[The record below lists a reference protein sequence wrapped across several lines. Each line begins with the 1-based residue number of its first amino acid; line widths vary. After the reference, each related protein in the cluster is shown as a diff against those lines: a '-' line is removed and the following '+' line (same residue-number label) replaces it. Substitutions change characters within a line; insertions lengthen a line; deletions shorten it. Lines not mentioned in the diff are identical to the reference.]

1 MRKLSRAASL
11 AALLISG
18 AATLALAVPG
28 GISAARVIAPKP
40 DLKTL
45 VAQAKQLEFQIN
57 SLSEQYDGLRIQLTR
72 AKANAKIAQ
81 QAASRGQAALA
92 VGQQAIAQLAAA
104 NYMNSGLDPTF
115 QALTTGDPARFLSQ
129 ASAIAE
135 MDQSSSVKVSALSQQ
150 VTQALR
156 DKQTAEQQIAAVNA
170 LETQMDAKK
179 KLILAKI
186 DKVNSAAMKQAM
198 TIFEQ
203 TGQYPNVTI
212 PTANTVGAQALQ
224 AAISKLGDPYVW
236 GAAGP
241 SEFDCS
247 GLVMWAYQQV
257 GISLPHYTGFQ
268 WNSGVHV
275 SRNDLQPGDLVF
287 FFSNISHVGMYIGNG
302 MMIDAPNSGEDVK
315 VQPIYWSAFVGAVR
329 IA

>member
-1 MRKLSRAASL
+1 VRKLSRAASL
-11 AALLISG
+11 AAVT
-18 AATLALAVPG
+18 ATLALAVPG
-28 GISAARVIAPKP
+28 GISAAQVVAPKP

-45 VAQAKQLEFQIN
+45 VAQAKQLEFEIN

-115 QALTTGDPARFLSQ
+115 QALTTGDPGQFLSQ

-135 MDQSSSVKVSALSQQ
+135 MDQSSGVMVSTLSHQ
-150 VTQALR
+150 VEQALR
-156 DKQTAEQQIAAVNA
+156 DKETAQQQIAAVDA
-170 LETQMDAKK
+170 LENQMNGKK

-198 TIFEQ
+198 DIFEQ
-203 TGQYPNVTI
+203 TGQYPKVTI

-224 AAISKLGDPYVW
+224 AAISRLGYPYIW

-241 SEFDCS
+241 TSFDCS
-247 GLVMWAYQQV
+247 GLMMWAYQQV
-257 GISLPHYTGFQ
+257 GISLPHFTVSQY
-268 WNSGVHV
+268 NSGVHV
-275 SRNDLQPGDLVF
+275 SRNDLEPGDLVF
-287 FFSNISHVGMYIGNG
+287 FFSDISHVGMYIGNG
-302 MMIDAPNSGEDVK
+302 MMIDAPNFGEDVK
-315 VQPIYWSAFVGAVR
+315 VQPIYWNAFVGAVR

>member
-11 AALLISG
+11 VAAT
-18 AATLALAVPG
+18 ATLALAVPG
-28 GISAARVIAPKP
+28 GISAAQVVAPKP

-45 VAQAKQLEFQIN
+45 VSQAKQLEFQIN
-57 SLSEQYDGLRIQLTR
+57 SLSEQFDGLRIQLTR

-92 VGQQAIAQLAAA
+92 AGQQAIARLAAA

-115 QALTTGDPARFLSQ
+115 QALTSGDPGQFLSQ

-135 MDQSSSVKVSALSQQ
+135 MDQSSGVMVSTLSHQ
-150 VTQALR
+150 VEQALR
-156 DKQTAEQQIAAVNA
+156 DKETAQQQIAAVDA
-170 LETQMDAKK
+170 LEKQMDGKK

-203 TGQYPNVTI
+203 TGQYPKVTI

-241 SEFDCS
+241 SQFDCS
-247 GLVMWAYQQV
+247 GLVMWAYAQV
-257 GISLPHYTGFQ
+257 GIALPHYTGSQ

-275 SRNDLQPGDLVF
+275 SRNDLEPGDLVF
-287 FFSNISHVGMYIGNG
+287 FFPNISHVGMYIGNG
-302 MMIDAPNSGEDVK
+302 MMINAPNFGEDVR
-315 VQPIYWSAFVGAVR
+315 VQPIYWNEFVGAVR

>member
-1 MRKLSRAASL
+1 VRKLSRAASL
-11 AALLISG
+11 AA
-18 AATLALAVPG
+18 ATATLALAVPG
-28 GISAARVIAPKP
+28 GISAAQVIAPNP

-72 AKANAKIAQ
+72 AKANAQIAQ

-92 VGQQAIAQLAAA
+92 VGQHAIAQLAAA
-104 NYMNSGLDPTF
+104 NYINSGLDPTF
-115 QALTTGDPARFLSQ
+115 QALSTGDPAQFLSQ

-135 MDQSSSVKVSALSQQ
+135 MDQSSGVMVSALSQH

-156 DKQTAEQQIAAVNA
+156 AEQTAEQQIAAVNA
-170 LETQMDAKK
+170 VETQMNAKK

-186 DKVNSAAMKQAM
+186 DTVNSAAMKQAM

-203 TGQYPNVTI
+203 TGQYPKITI
-212 PTANTVGAQALQ
+212 PTANTVGGQALQ
-224 AAISKLGDPYVW
+224 AALSRLGDPYVW
-236 GAAGP
+236 GAVGP
-241 SEFDCS
+241 TVFDCS
-247 GLVMWAYQQV
+247 GLVMWAYAQA
-257 GISLPHYTGFQ
+257 GISLPHYTGSQ

-275 SRNDLQPGDLVF
+275 SRSDLEPGDLVF
-287 FFSNISHVGMYIGNG
+287 FFPNISHVGLYIGNG
-302 MMIDAPNSGEDVK
+302 LMIDAPNFREVVR

>member
-11 AALLISG
+11 VAAT
-18 AATLALAVPG
+18 ATLALAIPG
-28 GISAARVIAPKP
+28 GISAAQVIAPKP
-40 DLKTL
+40 DLKAL

-57 SLSEQYDGLRIQLTR
+57 SLSEQFDGLRIQLTR

-115 QALTTGDPARFLSQ
+115 QALTSGNPGQFLSQ

-135 MDQSSSVKVSALSQQ
+135 MDQSSGVMVSTLSRQ
-150 VTQALR
+150 VEQALR
-156 DKQTAEQQIAAVNA
+156 DKETAQQQIAAVDA
-170 LETQMDAKK
+170 LEKQMDGKK

-203 TGQYPNVTI
+203 TGQYPKVTI

-224 AAISKLGDPYVW
+224 AAISRLGYPYIW

-241 SEFDCS
+241 TSFDCS
-247 GLVMWAYQQV
+247 GLMMWAYQQV
-257 GISLPHYTGFQ
+257 GISLPHFTVSQY
-268 WNSGVHV
+268 NSGVHV
-275 SRNDLQPGDLVF
+275 SRSDLEPGDLVF
-287 FFSNISHVGMYIGNG
+287 FFPNISHVGMYIGNG
-302 MMIDAPNSGEDVK
+302 MMIDAPNFGEDVK
-315 VQPIYWSAFVGAVR
+315 VQPIYWNEFVGAVR

>member
-1 MRKLSRAASL
+1 VRKLSRAASL
-11 AALLISG
+11 AA
-18 AATLALAVPG
+18 ATATLALAVPG
-28 GISAARVIAPKP
+28 GISAAQVIAPKP
-40 DLKTL
+40 DLKAL

-57 SLSEQYDGLRIQLTR
+57 TLSEQYDGLRIQLTR

-92 VGQQAIAQLAAA
+92 AGQQEIAQLAAA
-104 NYMNSGLDPTF
+104 NYINSGLDPAF
-115 QALTTGDPARFLSQ
+115 QALTTGDPGQFLSQ

-135 MDQSSSVKVSALSQQ
+135 MDQSSGVKVSALSRQ

-156 DKQTAEQQIAAVNA
+156 DQQTAEQQIAAVNA
-170 LETQMDAKK
+170 VETQMNTKK
-179 KLILAKI
+179 QLILAKI
-186 DKVNSAAMKQAM
+186 DKVNSSAMKQAM
-198 TIFEQ
+198 AVFEQ
-203 TGQYPNVTI
+203 TGQYPKVTI

-257 GISLPHYTGFQ
+257 GISLPHYTGYQ

>member
-11 AALLISG
+11 AAVLISG
-18 AATLALAVPG
+18 TAMLAVAVPG
-28 GISAARVIAPKP
+28 GISAAQVIAPKP
-40 DLKTL
+40 DLKAL

-72 AKANAKIAQ
+72 AQANSKIAQ

-115 QALTTGDPARFLSQ
+115 QALTTGDPAQFLSQ

-135 MDQSSSVKVSALSQQ
+135 INQSSGMKVSTLSHQ
-150 VTQALR
+150 VEQALR
-156 DKQTAEQQIAAVNA
+156 DQQTAQQQIAAVNA
-170 LETQMDAKK
+170 LEKQMDGKK
-179 KLILAKI
+179 KLILAKV

-203 TGQYPNVTI
+203 TGQYPKVTI

-224 AAISKLGDPYVW
+224 AAISRLGDPYIW

-241 SEFDCS
+241 GEFDCS

-257 GISLPHYTGFQ
+257 GISLPHYTGSQ

-275 SRNDLQPGDLVF
+275 SRNDLEPGDLVF

-302 MMIDAPNSGEDVK
+302 LMIDAPNFREVVR

>member
-1 MRKLSRAASL
+1 VRKLSRAASL
-11 AALLISG
+11 VAAT
-18 AATLALAVPG
+18 ATLAVAVPG
-28 GISAARVIAPKP
+28 GISAAQVIAPKP
-40 DLKTL
+40 DLKAL

-57 SLSEQYDGLRIQLTR
+57 SLSEQFDGLRIQLTR

-115 QALTTGDPARFLSQ
+115 QALTSGDPGQFLSQ

-135 MDQSSSVKVSALSQQ
+135 MDQSSGVMVSTLSRQ
-150 VTQALR
+150 VEQALR
-156 DKQTAEQQIAAVNA
+156 DKETAQQQIAAVDA
-170 LETQMDAKK
+170 LEKQMDGKK

-203 TGQYPNVTI
+203 TGQYPKVTI

-224 AAISKLGDPYVW
+224 AAISRLGYPYIW

-241 SEFDCS
+241 TSFDCS

-257 GISLPHYTGFQ
+257 GISLPHFTVSQY
-268 WNSGVHV
+268 NSGVHV
-275 SRNDLQPGDLVF
+275 ARSDLEPGDLVF

-302 MMIDAPNSGEDVK
+302 MMINAPNFGEDVK
-315 VQPIYWSAFVGAVR
+315 VQPIYWNEFVGAVR

>member
-11 AALLISG
+11 AAIT
-18 AATLALAVPG
+18 ATLALAVPG
-28 GISAARVIAPKP
+28 GISAAQVVAPKP

-45 VAQAKQLEFQIN
+45 VAQAKQLEFEIN

-115 QALTTGDPARFLSQ
+115 QALTAGNPGQFLSQ

-135 MDQSSSVKVSALSQQ
+135 MDQSSGVMVSTLSRQ
-150 VTQALR
+150 VEQALR
-156 DKQTAEQQIAAVNA
+156 DKETAQQQVAAVNA
-170 LETQMDAKK
+170 LENQMNGKK

-198 TIFEQ
+198 DIFEQ
-203 TGQYPNVTI
+203 TGQYPKVTI

-224 AAISKLGDPYVW
+224 AAISRLGYPYIW

-241 SEFDCS
+241 TSFDCS

-257 GISLPHYTGFQ
+257 GISLPHFTVSQY
-268 WNSGVHV
+268 NSGVHV
-275 SRNDLQPGDLVF
+275 SRSDLEPGDLVF
-287 FFSNISHVGMYIGNG
+287 FFPNISHVGMYIGNG
-302 MMIDAPNSGEDVK
+302 MMIDAPNFGEDVK
-315 VQPIYWSAFVGAVR
+315 VQPIYWNEFVGAVR

>member
-11 AALLISG
+11 AAVT
-18 AATLALAVPG
+18 ATLALAVPG
-28 GISAARVIAPKP
+28 GISAAQVVAPKP

-45 VAQAKQLEFQIN
+45 VAQAKQLEFEIN

-115 QALTTGDPARFLSQ
+115 QALTTGNPGQFLSQ

-135 MDQSSSVKVSALSQQ
+135 MDQSSGVMVSTLSHQ
-150 VTQALR
+150 VEQALR
-156 DKQTAEQQIAAVNA
+156 DKETAQQQIAAVNA
-170 LETQMDAKK
+170 LENQMNGKK

-198 TIFEQ
+198 DIFEQ
-203 TGQYPNVTI
+203 TGQYPKVTI

-224 AAISKLGDPYVW
+224 AAISRLGYPYIW

-241 SEFDCS
+241 TSFDCS
-247 GLVMWAYQQV
+247 GLMMWAYQQV
-257 GISLPHYTGFQ
+257 GISLPHFTVSQY
-268 WNSGVHV
+268 NSGVHV
-275 SRNDLQPGDLVF
+275 SRSDLEPGDLVF
-287 FFSNISHVGMYIGNG
+287 FGSDISHVGMYIGNG
-302 MMIDAPNSGEDVK
+302 MMIDAPNFGEDVK
-315 VQPIYWSAFVGAVR
+315 VQPIYWNAFVGAVR

>member
-1 MRKLSRAASL
+1 VRKLSRAASL
-11 AALLISG
+11 AVAT
-18 AATLALAVPG
+18 ATLALVVPG
-28 GISAARVIAPKP
+28 GISAAQVIAPKP
-40 DLKTL
+40 DLKAL
-45 VAQAKQLEFQIN
+45 VSQAKQLEFEIN

-92 VGQQAIAQLAAA
+92 VGQQAVAQLAAA

-115 QALTTGDPARFLSQ
+115 QALTSGEPGQFLSQ

-135 MDQSSSVKVSALSQQ
+135 IDQSSGVMVSTLSHQ
-150 VTQALR
+150 VEQALR
-156 DKQTAEQQIAAVNA
+156 DKQTAQQQIAAVNA
-170 LETQMDAKK
+170 LEQQMNGKK

-198 TIFEQ
+198 DIFEQ
-203 TGQYPNVTI
+203 TGQYPKITI

-224 AAISKLGDPYVW
+224 AAISRLGYPYIW

-241 SEFDCS
+241 TSFDCS
-247 GLVMWAYQQV
+247 GLMMWAYQQV
-257 GISLPHYTGFQ
+257 GISLPHFTVSQY
-268 WNSGVHV
+268 NSGVHV
-275 SRNDLQPGDLVF
+275 ARSDLEPGDLVF
-287 FFSNISHVGMYIGNG
+287 FFPNISHVGMYIGNG
-302 MMIDAPNSGEDVK
+302 MMIDAPNFGENVK
-315 VQPIYWSAFVGAVR
+315 VQPIYWNAFVGAVR

>member
-1 MRKLSRAASL
+1 VRKLSRAAGL
-11 AALLISG
+11 AAVT
-18 AATLALAVPG
+18 ATLALAVPG
-28 GISAARVIAPKP
+28 GISAAQVVAPKP

-45 VAQAKQLEFQIN
+45 VAQAKQLESQIN

-72 AKANAKIAQ
+72 AKSNAKIAQ

-115 QALTTGDPARFLSQ
+115 QALTAGDSAQFLSQ
-129 ASAIAE
+129 ASTIAE
-135 MDQSSSVKVSALSQQ
+135 MDQSSGVMVNTLSRQ

-156 DKQTAEQQIAAVNA
+156 DKKTAEQQIAAVNA
-170 LETQMDAKK
+170 VQTQMDAKK

-198 TIFEQ
+198 DIFEQ
-203 TGQYPNVTI
+203 TGQYPKVTI

-224 AAISKLGDPYVW
+224 AAISRLGYPYIW

-241 SEFDCS
+241 TSFDCS

-257 GISLPHYTGFQ
+257 GISLPHFTVSQY
-268 WNSGVHV
+268 NSGVHV
-275 SRNDLQPGDLVF
+275 SRNDLEPGDLIF

-302 MMIDAPNSGEDVK
+302 MMIDAPNFGEDVK
-315 VQPIYWSAFVGAVR
+315 VQPIYWNAFVGAVR